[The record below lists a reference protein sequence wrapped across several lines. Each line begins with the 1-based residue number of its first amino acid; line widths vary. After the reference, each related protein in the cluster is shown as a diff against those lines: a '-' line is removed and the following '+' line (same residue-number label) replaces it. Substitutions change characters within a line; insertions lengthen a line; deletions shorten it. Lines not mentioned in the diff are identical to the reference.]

1 MLQCTHCHLHI
12 SCPMSYEPSCFICT
26 DLHHPN
32 HCITVSPPRNK
43 WIRPPQKQQYHS
55 QRTRSRHAIHSKLQ
69 YVVVPTY
76 SSKCNASFHWIS
88 LKHCIFHTT
97 IWFLWRLSLPHWLT
111 INKQIPWHT
120 PQQLQYNLSK
130 TKSEHIDNKWNIS
143 IKTSYRSSPQAS
155 LLLCIIT

>member
-69 YVVVPTY
+69 YVVVRTY

-97 IWFLWRLSLPHWLT
+97 IWFLLRLSLPHWSPINQIYLANSICNCFRLLT
-111 INKQIPWHT
+111 NATAMAH
-120 PQQLQYNLSK
+120 PQAAAMQSLSK
-130 TKSEHIDNKWNIS
+130 QSHNTF
-143 IKTSYRSSPQAS
+143 Y
-155 LLLCIIT
+155 